1 MTETTAANDKI
12 FYISTPIYYVND
24 VPHIG
29 HAYTTIAA
37 DVIARYQRLKGREV
51 FFLTG
56 TDEHGQKI
64 EKTAASRGLS
74 AQELVDEVVERFR
87 HLWQVLNISNDDF
100 IRTSEERH
108 HRAVAAFFERVR
120 QNDKIY
126 LGHYED
132 WYCVPCETFWTEAQL
147 TDGNCPECGRPAEK
161 VKEESYFFAMSKFQ
175 QQLLDHIERH
185 PDFIQP
191 KSKRNEILGFLRE
204 ELRDLSISRC
214 SFKWGIPV
222 PGDEHH
228 VIYVWF
234 DALINYLTAVGY
246 PDDEDRFT
254 RLWPADIHLIGKDIL
269 RFHAVY
275 WPTFLLAAGLPL
287 PHQVF
292 AHGWW
297 TVEGEKMSKSKGNVV
312 DPEAVAEQYGVD
324 AFRYF
329 LLREVPFG
337 LDGDFSETALK
348 GRINSELANDLGNLL
363 SRTISMVK
371 KYRGREIPAACPESA
386 AYQEFAVLNREIA
399 AEVEQALSA
408 LAFNRMLASV
418 WRLVERC
425 NRFIDERA
433 PWALAKDESR
443 AAELDEVLYCVL
455 ESLRLLSLYLYPV
468 MPEKATVM
476 AAQLGQ
482 PEPAALSGSEVFT
495 WGGLAAG
502 RVAKS
507 KPLFPRLEG

>member
-1 MTETTAANDKI
+1 MNTREDKI
-12 FYISTPIYYVND
+12 CYITTPIYYVND

-29 HAYTTIAA
+29 HAYTTVAA
-37 DVIARYQRLKGREV
+37 DVVARYQRLRGREV

-64 EKTAASRGLS
+64 EKTAAARGLS
-74 AQELVDEVVERFR
+74 AQELVDEVVGRFR
-87 HLWQVLNISNDDF
+87 HLWEVLNISNDDF

-108 HRAVAAFFERVR
+108 HRAVSAFFRRVKEAG
-120 QNDKIY
+120 KIY

-147 TDGNCPECGRPAEK
+147 ENGNCPECGRPAEK
-161 VKEESYFFAMSKFQ
+161 VKEESYFFAMSTFQ
-175 QQLLDHIERH
+175 QQLLDYIEEH
-185 PDFIQP
+185 PGFIQP

-222 PGDEHH
+222 PDDPKH

-234 DALINYLTAVGY
+234 DALINYLTAAGY
-246 PDDEDRFT
+246 PDDMERFE
-254 RLWPADIHLIGKDIL
+254 RLWPADVHLIGKDIL

-275 WPTFLLAAGLPL
+275 WPTFLFAAGLPL
-287 PHQVF
+287 PKKVF

-297 TVEGEKMSKSKGNVV
+297 TVEGEKMSKSVGNVV
-312 DPEAVAEQYGVD
+312 DPEAVVEEYGVD

-337 LDGDFSETALK
+337 LDGDFSQDAIR

-363 SRTISMVK
+363 SRTVSMVK
-371 KYRGREIPAACPESA
+371 KYRGREIPAAAPDGE
-386 AYQEFAVLNREIA
+386 YYREFARLNGEVCDQVA
-399 AEVEQALSA
+399 AAMDELS
-408 LAFNRMLASV
+408 FNRMLAAA

-433 PWALAKDESR
+433 PWALAKDESK

-468 MPEKATVM
+468 MPEKMEQM
-476 AAQLGQ
+476 AVQLGQ
-482 PEPAALSGSEVFT
+482 PAPLEQRGAGVFA
-495 WGGLAAG
+495 WGGLRG
-502 RVAKS
+502 GLVAKG
-507 KPLFPRLEG
+507 KPLFPRLDQ

>member
-204 ELRDLSISRC
+204 ELRDLSISRS

-222 PGDEHH
+222 PGDERH

-234 DALINYLTAVGY
+234 DALINYLTAAGY
-246 PDDEDRFT
+246 PDDEERFA

-287 PHQVF
+287 PRQVF

-312 DPEAVAEQYGVD
+312 DPEAVAGQYGVD

-371 KYRGREIPAACPESA
+371 KYRGREIPAACPEGA
-386 AYQEFAVLNREIA
+386 AYQEFAALNREIA
-399 AEVEQALSA
+399 ADVEQALSA

-433 PWALAKDESR
+433 PWALAKDESC

-468 MPEKATVM
+468 MPEKAMVM

-482 PEPAALSGSEVFT
+482 PEPAALSGPEVFT

-507 KPLFPRLEG
+507 KPLFPRLED

>member
-1 MTETTAANDKI
+1 MSIQSDNGV
-12 FYISTPIYYVND
+12 FYITTPIYYVND

-29 HAYTTIAA
+29 HAYTTVAA
-37 DVIARYQRLKGREV
+37 DVIARYQRLRGREV

-74 AQELVDEVVERFR
+74 ARELVDEVVGRFR
-87 HLWQVLNISNDDF
+87 HLWEVLNISNDDF

-108 HRAVAAFFERVR
+108 HRAVTAFFQRVR
-120 QNDKIY
+120 EAGRIY

-132 WYCVPCETFWTEAQL
+132 WYCVPCETFWTENQL
-147 TDGNCPECGRPAEK
+147 VAGNCPECGRPAEK
-161 VKEESYFFAMSKFQ
+161 VREESYFFAMSQFQ
-175 QQLLDHIERH
+175 KQLLEHIERH

-222 PGDEHH
+222 PGDENH

-234 DALINYLTAVGY
+234 DALINYLTAAGY
-246 PDDEDRFT
+246 PDDQERFA
-254 RLWPADIHLIGKDIL
+254 RLWPADVHLIGKDIL

-275 WPTFLLAAGLPL
+275 WPTFLFAAGLPL
-287 PHQVF
+287 PRRVF

-312 DPEAVAEQYGVD
+312 DPEAVAKEFGVD

-337 LDGDFSETALK
+337 LDGDFSRTALRN
-348 GRINSELANDLGNLL
+348 RINSELANDLGNLL
-363 SRTISMVK
+363 SRTLSMVR
-371 KYRGREIPAACPESA
+371 KYRGREIPAPPTGKTTW
-386 AYQEFAVLNREIA
+386 QEFDILNREIGA
-399 AEVEQALSA
+399 AVETALEE
-408 LAFNRMLASV
+408 LAFNRMLNAV

-433 PWALAKDESR
+433 PWTLARDESR
-443 AAELDEVLYCVL
+443 TAELDEVLYCVL

-468 MPEKATVM
+468 MPEKAALM
-476 AAQLGQ
+476 AEYLGQ
-482 PEPAALSGSEVFT
+482 ADPGTVSGSESLT
-495 WGGLAAG
+495 WGGLAGG
-502 RVAKS
+502 RVARGKA
-507 KPLFPRLEG
+507 LFPRLE

>member
-1 MTETTAANDKI
+1 MSNAEDKI
-12 FYISTPIYYVND
+12 YYVTTPIYYVND

-29 HAYTTIAA
+29 HAYTTVAA
-37 DVIARYQRLKGREV
+37 DVVARYQRLKGREV

-64 EKTAASRGLS
+64 EKTAAGRGLT
-74 AQELVDEVVERFR
+74 ARQLVDEVVERFR

-108 HRAVAAFFERVR
+108 HRAVHAFFKRVR
-120 QNDKIY
+120 EAGKIY

-132 WYCVPCETFWTEAQL
+132 WYCVPCETFWTENQL
-147 TDGNCPECGRPAEK
+147 EDGNCPECRRPAEK
-161 VKEESYFFAMSKFQ
+161 VKEESYFFAMSSFQ
-175 QQLLDHIERH
+175 QQLLDYIDEH
-185 PDFIQP
+185 PDFIMP

-214 SFKWGIPV
+214 SFQWGIPV
-222 PGDEHH
+222 PDDPRH

-234 DALINYLTAVGY
+234 DALINYLTAAGF
-246 PDDEDRFT
+246 PDDMERFE
-254 RLWPADIHLIGKDIL
+254 RLWPADVQLIGKDIL

-275 WPTFLLAAGLPL
+275 WPTFLFAAGLPL
-287 PHQVF
+287 PKKVF

-312 DPEAVAEQYGVD
+312 DPEAVVAEYGVD

-337 LDGDFSETALK
+337 LDGDFSEVALK

-363 SRTISMVK
+363 SRTLSMVR
-371 KYRGREIPAACPESA
+371 KYRGRKIPEAVPEGE
-386 AYQEFAVLNREIA
+386 YYREFQALNDEVR
-399 AEVEQALSA
+399 AEVAAAMED
-408 LAFNRMLASV
+408 LAFNKMLAAA
-418 WRLVERC
+418 WRLVEKC

-433 PWALAKDESR
+433 PWALAKDESK

-468 MPEKATVM
+468 MPEKAELM
-476 AAQLGQ
+476 AQYLGQ
-482 PEPAALSGSEVFT
+482 PAPMASPGPEIFT
-495 WGGLAAG
+495 WGGLVPG
-502 RVAKS
+502 ESAKG
-507 KPLFPRLEG
+507 KPLFPRLE